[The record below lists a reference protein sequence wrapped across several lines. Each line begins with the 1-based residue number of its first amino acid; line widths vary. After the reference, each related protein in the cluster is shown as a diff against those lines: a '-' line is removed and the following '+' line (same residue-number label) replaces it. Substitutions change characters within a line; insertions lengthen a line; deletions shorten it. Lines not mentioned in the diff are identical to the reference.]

1 MHVFMGS
8 DAKVQV
14 VERRKE
20 ERETAGHYLLQI
32 DARDGRDPIQCCIRN
47 ISLGGACLE
56 LSEKRELPNEVTLII
71 GNVTHQA
78 KIVWRR
84 WNQIGIVFVEEREF
98 SAE

>member
-1 MHVFMGS
+1 MGS
-8 DAKVQV
+8 DAKVRV

-20 ERETAGHYLLQI
+20 ERETVGHYVLRV

-56 LSEKRELPNEVTLII
+56 LSEKRKLPNEVTLMI
-71 GNVTHQA
+71 GNVMHQA

-84 WNQIGIVFVEEREF
+84 WNQIGIVFVEELEF

>member
-1 MHVFMGS
+1 MGS
-8 DAKVQV
+8 DAKVRV

-20 ERETAGHYLLQI
+20 ERESAGHYVLRV

-56 LSEKRELPNEVTLII
+56 LSEKRKLPNEVTLII
-71 GNVTHQA
+71 GNVMHQA

>member
-1 MHVFMGS
+1 M
-8 DAKVQV
+8 
-14 VERRKE
+14 
-20 ERETAGHYLLQI
+20 
-32 DARDGRDPIQCCIRN
+32 
-47 ISLGGACLE
+47 E

>member
-1 MHVFMGS
+1 MGS
-8 DAKVQV
+8 NAKVRV

-20 ERETAGHYLLQI
+20 ERESVGHNVLRV